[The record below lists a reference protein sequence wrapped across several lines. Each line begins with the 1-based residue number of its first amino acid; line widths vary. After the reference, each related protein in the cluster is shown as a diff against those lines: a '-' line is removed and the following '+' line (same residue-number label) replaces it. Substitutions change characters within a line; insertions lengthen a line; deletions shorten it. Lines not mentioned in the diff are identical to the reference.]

1 MRVEWQVPPA
11 LQNVTLG
18 RPVAKPLTR
27 VVDVIEEGQAMQHC
41 ASRHLAVSASQV
53 ALMVSIRLACS
64 GRRQATALLVH

>member
-41 ASRHLAVSASQV
+41 ASAIWLSAH
-53 ALMVSIRLACS
+53 
-64 GRRQATALLVH
+64 RRSR